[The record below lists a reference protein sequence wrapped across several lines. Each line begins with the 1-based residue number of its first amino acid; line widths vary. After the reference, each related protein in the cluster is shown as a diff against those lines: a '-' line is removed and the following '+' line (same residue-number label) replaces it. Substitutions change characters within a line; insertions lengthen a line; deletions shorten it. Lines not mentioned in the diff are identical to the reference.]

1 MAAHPRHEGRRM
13 IKEQIETIV
22 IGGGQAGLT
31 MSYHLSRLGR
41 EHLVLERRRIAE
53 RWRSERWDSLMFQS
67 PNWNIRLPGL
77 AFQTNDPDAFAS
89 RDDIVGFLEHYAAV
103 IRASV
108 RSGISAT
115 SLRRKAGSTRLI
127 VETSAGLIEAKDVVI
142 ATGPYHAPVD
152 PLPIAGTT
160 LQLHSSRYRNPGVLP
175 PGAVLVIGSGN
186 SGCQIAEELC
196 HAGRQVYLSVSRH
209 RRAPRRY
216 RGRDLTW
223 WQHALGET
231 DATVEQCPDKPASR
245 LLTGVAGGHDVDLR
259 QLARNGVVL
268 LGRVIGG
275 RGSKLSIAA
284 NLREDLAW
292 GDVSSADFL
301 RQADEYAVGNRVDLP
316 PPDRCPQGL
325 PDPKEVS
332 DPILTLDIDAA
343 EISTII
349 WANGFRY
356 NFDWIDLPIF
366 RKERGAAQIPLHK
379 RGVTGVPG
387 VYFLGLPWLHK
398 FKSAHLNG
406 VGEDAEY
413 LAEQMSRSIPR
424 CSSEPALKT
433 G

>member
-1 MAAHPRHEGRRM
+1 LRQKSCVKNRSAPGGNADIAAARK
-13 IKEQIETIV
+13 IKPDITAV
-22 IGGGQAGLT
+22 SAGYGIT
-31 MSYHLSRLGR
+31 
-41 EHLVLERRRIAE
+41 V
-53 RWRSERWDSLMFQS
+53 D
-67 PNWNIRLPGL
+67 
-77 AFQTNDPDAFAS
+77 
-89 RDDIVGFLEHYAAV
+89 YAAV
-103 IRASV
+103 IRAPV

-127 VETSAGLIEAKDVVI
+127 VETPAGLIEAKDVVI

-152 PLPIAGTT
+152 PLPIAGSA
-160 LQLHSSRYRNPGVLP
+160 LQLHSSRYRNPGALP

-231 DATVEQCPDKPASR
+231 DATAEQCTGEPASR
-245 LLTGVAGGHDVDLR
+245 LLTGAGGGHDVDLR

-275 RGSKLSIAA
+275 RGNKLSIAA
-284 NLREDLAW
+284 NLREDLES
-292 GDVSSADFL
+292 GDVSLADFL
-301 RQADEYAVGNRVDLP
+301 RRADEYAVCNRVDLP
-316 PPDRCPQGL
+316 PPDERTQGL
-325 PDPKEVS
+325 PDPKEVA

-356 NFDWIDLPIF
+356 DFNWIDLPVF
-366 RKERGAAQIPLHK
+366 RNGIEAAQIPLHK

-413 LAEQMSRSIPR
+413 LAEQMSRSLL
-424 CSSEPALKT
+424 EPALKT
-433 G
+433 GRTSGGPASAALLLAVPTR

>member
-1 MAAHPRHEGRRM
+1 M
-13 IKEQIETIV
+13 
-22 IGGGQAGLT
+22 
-31 MSYHLSRLGR
+31 RLC
-41 EHLVLERRRIAE
+41 
-53 RWRSERWDSLMFQS
+53 
-67 PNWNIRLPGL
+67 
-77 AFQTNDPDAFAS
+77 
-89 RDDIVGFLEHYAAV
+89 
-103 IRASV
+103 
-108 RSGISAT
+108 
-115 SLRRKAGSTRLI
+115 
-127 VETSAGLIEAKDVVI
+127 
-142 ATGPYHAPVD
+142 
-152 PLPIAGTT
+152 
-160 LQLHSSRYRNPGVLP
+160 
-175 PGAVLVIGSGN
+175 GSGN

-259 QLARNGVVL
+259 QLVGNGVVL

-275 RGSKLSIAA
+275 RRSKLSIAA

-301 RQADEYAVGNRVDLP
+301 RRADEYAVRNRDLP

-332 DPILTLDIDAA
+332 EPILTLDIDAA

-366 RKERGAAQIPLHK
+366 HKERGAAQIPLHK

-398 FKSAHLNG
+398 FRSAHLNG

>member
-1 MAAHPRHEGRRM
+1 M

-22 IGGGQAGLT
+22 IGGGQAGLA
-31 MSYHLSRLGR
+31 MSYHLCQLGR

-53 RWRSERWDSLMFQS
+53 RWHSERWDSLMFQG
-67 PNWNIRLPGL
+67 PNWNISLPGL

-89 RDDIVGFLEHYAAV
+89 RNDIVGFLEQYAAV
-103 IRASV
+103 IRAPV

-115 SLRRKAGSTRLI
+115 SLRRKVGSTRLI
-127 VETSAGLIEAKDVVI
+127 IETPAGLIEAKDVVI
-142 ATGPYHAPVD
+142 ATGPYHEPVN
-152 PLPIAGTT
+152 PPSIVGNV
-160 LQLHSSRYRNPGVLP
+160 LQLHSSRYRNPGALP

-196 HAGRQVYLSVSRH
+196 HAGREVYLSVSRH

-231 DATVEQCPDKPASR
+231 DATIEQCPDAPASR
-245 LLTGVAGGHDVDLR
+245 LLTGVGGGHDADLR
-259 QLARNGVVL
+259 QLARDGVVL

-275 RGSKLSIAA
+275 LGNKLSIAA
-284 NLREDLAW
+284 NLREDLEG
-292 GDVSSADFL
+292 GDASVADFL
-301 RQADEYAVGNRVDLP
+301 RRADEYAVRNRLDLHP
-316 PPDRCPQGL
+316 PHRRPQEL
-325 PDPKEVS
+325 PDPKEVA
-332 DPILTLDIDAA
+332 DPILTLDIGAA

-356 NFDWIDLPIF
+356 NFNWIDLPIF
-366 RKERGAAQIPLHK
+366 GNGIGGAQIPLHK
-379 RGVTGVPG
+379 RGVTSVPG

-424 CSSEPALKT
+424 CPRRT
-433 G
+433 

>member
-1 MAAHPRHEGRRM
+1 MGAAGM
-13 IKEQIETIV
+13 IKEQIETVV

-41 EHLVLERRRIAE
+41 EHLVLERQRIAE

-77 AFQTNDPDAFAS
+77 AFETNDPDAFSS
-89 RDDIVGFLEHYAAV
+89 RDDIVGFLEHYAAL
-103 IRASV
+103 IRAPV
-108 RSGISAT
+108 RSGIPAT
-115 SLRRKAGSTRLI
+115 SLRRKAGSRRLI
-127 VETSAGLIEAKDVVI
+127 VETPDGLVEAKDVIV
-142 ATGPYHAPVD
+142 ATGPYHAPVAT
-152 PLPIAGTT
+152 LPIGGAT
-160 LQLHSSRYRNPGVLP
+160 LQLHSSRYRNPGALP

-186 SGCQIAEELC
+186 SGCQIAEELRY
-196 HAGRQVYLSVSRH
+196 AGRQVYLSVGRH

-231 DATVEQCPDKPASR
+231 DATVEQCQGEPASR

-275 RGSKLSIAA
+275 HGEKLCVAA
-284 NLREDLAW
+284 NLREDLER
-292 GDVSSADFL
+292 GDASLADFL
-301 RQADEYAVGNRVDLP
+301 RQADEYAVRNRVDLP
-316 PPDRCPQGL
+316 PPGRRPQRL
-325 PDPKEVS
+325 PDPKEVA
-332 DPILTLDIDAA
+332 DPILTLDINAA

-366 RKERGAAQIPLHK
+366 HNGTGAAQIPLHK

-398 FKSAHLNG
+398 FKSSHLNG

-424 CSSEPALKT
+424 CARSSNWH
-433 G
+433 